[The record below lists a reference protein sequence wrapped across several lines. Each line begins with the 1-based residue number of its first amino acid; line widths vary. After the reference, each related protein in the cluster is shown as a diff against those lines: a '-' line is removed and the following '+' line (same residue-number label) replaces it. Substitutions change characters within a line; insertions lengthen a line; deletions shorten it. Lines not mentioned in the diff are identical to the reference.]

1 MFGRGQLVDAS
12 LGIDLDSDE
21 SVGLIVASNVH
32 SDMRFDLS
40 ILIQALGSEDGLV
53 LEQGALVFPV
63 IALAVE
69 ENSSHGFFFLVVK
82 AHSVNLVAVAVA
94 SLDLNHRTLQLSR
107 EGNRPFAVWEGGF
120 PCAEL
125 PGHGLQ
131 GADKALRIGSCR
143 ANPWQYD
150 KQQGPGEGPEVV
162 TDIIVHSHI
171 DNHDLWVPTAPKKNS
186 PKMLGGR

>member
-1 MFGRGQLVDAS
+1 MFGRGQLVDTS
-12 LGIDLDSDE
+12 LGIDLNSDE
-21 SVGLIVASNVH
+21 SVGLFVASNVY

-63 IALAVE
+63 IALVVE
-69 ENSSHGFFFLVVK
+69 EKGSHGFFFFVVK
-82 AHSVNLVAVAVA
+82 PHSVNLVAVAVA
-94 SLDLNHRTLQLSR
+94 SLDLNHRTLQLSC
-107 EGNRPFAVWEGGF
+107 EGNRPFAVWEDGF

-162 TDIIVHSHI
+162 TDIIVHSHT
-171 DNHDLWVPTAPKKNS
+171 DNHDL
-186 PKMLGGR
+186 

>member
-1 MFGRGQLVDAS
+1 MLGRGQLVDAS

-82 AHSVNLVAVAVA
+82 PHSVNLVAVAVV

-107 EGNRPFAVWEGGF
+107 EGNCPFAVWEGGF

-125 PGHGLQ
+125 PRHGLQ
-131 GADKALRIGSCR
+131 WADKALRIGSCR
-143 ANPWQYD
+143 ADPWQYD
-150 KQQGPGEGPEVV
+150 KQQGRNGGPEAVK
-162 TDIIVHSHI
+162 DII
-171 DNHDLWVPTAPKKNS
+171 
-186 PKMLGGR
+186 

>member
-1 MFGRGQLVDAS
+1 MFGRWHLVDAS

-69 ENSSHGFFFLVVK
+69 EKGSHCFFFLVVK
-82 AHSVNLVAVAVA
+82 PHSVNLIAVAVA
-94 SLDLNHRTLQLSR
+94 SLDLNHRTFQLGRKGDGPLSV
-107 EGNRPFAVWEGGF
+107 GEGGF

-125 PGHGLQ
+125 PSHGLE
-131 GADKALRIGSCR
+131 GAD
-143 ANPWQYD
+143 
-150 KQQGPGEGPEVV
+150 
-162 TDIIVHSHI
+162 
-171 DNHDLWVPTAPKKNS
+171 
-186 PKMLGGR
+186 